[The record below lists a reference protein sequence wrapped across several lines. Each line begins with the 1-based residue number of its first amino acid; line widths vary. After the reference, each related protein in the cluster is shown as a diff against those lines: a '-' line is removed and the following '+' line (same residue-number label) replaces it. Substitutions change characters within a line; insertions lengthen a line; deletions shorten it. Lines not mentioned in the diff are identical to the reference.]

1 MTGSR
6 RAPPVL
12 MEAAAGVVTLTL
24 SRPHKRNAL
33 SSAMVEEL
41 SRLLTLV
48 GDDPCVRVV
57 ALRGAGPDF
66 CAGADLAEIAASQDQ
81 GPDVG
86 LADARRLGEVFVK
99 IRRLAQ
105 PVVGVVTGRA
115 LGGGC
120 GLATACDIV
129 LAHEDAT
136 FGYPEVHLGFVPALV
151 MVVLKRKAGE
161 AAAFEM
167 VVRGERI
174 DAAEA
179 AFRGLVTRVLPD
191 ESFEPG
197 VHAYLAEF
205 ATRPP
210 VAVALTKRLF
220 HGLDGA
226 AFEDAIARGC
236 EVNAIAR
243 LTEECREGVRRFLD
257 KRRDTDDG
265 RDV

>member
-1 MTGSR
+1 MLSR
-6 RAPPVL
+6 R
-12 MEAAAGVVTLTL
+12 
-24 SRPHKRNAL
+24 RWC
-33 SSAMVEEL
+33 EEL

-48 GDDPCVRVV
+48 GDDPGVRVV

-161 AAAFEM
+161 AAALEM
-167 VVRGERI
+167 VVRWRRGSTRP
-174 DAAEA
+174 EA

-191 ESFEPG
+191 ESFESG
-197 VHAYLAEF
+197 VHAYLAEL

-265 RDV
+265 RDA